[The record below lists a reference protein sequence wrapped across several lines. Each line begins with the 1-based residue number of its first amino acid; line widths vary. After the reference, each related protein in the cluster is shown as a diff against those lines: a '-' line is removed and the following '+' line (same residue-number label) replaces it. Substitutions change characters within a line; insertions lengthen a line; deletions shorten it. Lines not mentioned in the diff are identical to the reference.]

1 VHSFQDAIRVG
12 RGRMHRDLG
21 VPRVVDAQARERV
34 FTKPDN
40 EPASGEQV
48 ERLRWFDGDL
58 VGGQYAPSYSIA
70 TFRPVAVTVV
80 MSTSHLAPWVNAA
93 SMTA

>member
-1 VHSFQDAIRVG
+1 
-12 RGRMHRDLG
+12 MHRDLG

-58 VGGQYAPSYSIA
+58 VGVPIRAVV
-70 TFRPVAVTVV
+70 FKLRPLDQ
-80 MSTSHLAPWVNAA
+80 SP
-93 SMTA
+93 